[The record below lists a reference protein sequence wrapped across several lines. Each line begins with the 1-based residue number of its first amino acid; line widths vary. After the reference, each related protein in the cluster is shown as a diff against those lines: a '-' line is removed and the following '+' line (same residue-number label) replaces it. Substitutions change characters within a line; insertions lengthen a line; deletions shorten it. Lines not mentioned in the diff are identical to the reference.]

1 MIGALG
7 VNEHDPRSAGSYI
20 GYVLHP
26 DFWGQGYATE
36 ALKGMLKGWWGLER
50 REVEEGEVREEVHDE
65 ALRWKRREEDGEEYL
80 LAMTNKLNGASLRV
94 LIKCGFEVVEEFVVE
109 DGSTLVRTMLKKP
122 PTE

>member
-1 MIGALG
+1 
-7 VNEHDPRSAGSYI
+7 
-20 GYVLHP
+20 
-26 DFWGQGYATE
+26 
-36 ALKGMLKGWWGLER
+36 MLKGWWGLER